1 MCIIVVKPFDQP
13 LPSKEIIKICF
24 ENNADGAG
32 YMYRRGGIIH
42 IVKGFFD
49 VEALWKSLQG
59 VKDEDVCIHFRW
71 ATHGAVNRGNCH
83 PFPLTKSVNE
93 MRNTRAHCTIGIAHN
108 GIISGMK
115 PSKIISD
122 TMVFIKNIEQDKKLT
137 HQFMKG
143 DGKFC
148 VMTSEKT
155 LLIGDFIYDKGCYY
169 SNDGFRS
176 IVVYK
181 IGVEV
186 GDNKLY
192 LACMACQL
200 KTCEGCPEL
209 DIFENGACD
218 DMSKYVDMVMAEEA
232 EDAMLDADM
241 DNELLDDEDDLLR

>member
-13 LPSKEIIKICF
+13 LPPKETIKICF

-32 YMYRRGGIIH
+32 YMYRRRGVIH

-59 VKDEDVCIHFRW
+59 VQNEDVCIHFRW

-83 PFPLTKSVNE
+83 PFPLTKSVHE
-93 MRNTRAHCTIGIAHN
+93 MQNTRAHCTIGIAHN

-115 PSKIISD
+115 PSKVISD

-137 HQFMKG
+137 KQFMQG

-148 VMTSEKT
+148 VMTTEKT
-155 LLIGDFIYDKGCYY
+155 LLVGDFIYDKGCYY
-169 SNDGFRS
+169 SNDGYKS
-176 IVVYK
+176 VVIYK
-181 IGVEV
+181 ISS

-192 LACMACQL
+192 LACMQCNL

-209 DIFENGACD
+209 DLFESSTGD
-218 DMSKYVDMVMAEEA
+218 ITKYVDMAMADEM
-232 EDAMLDADM
+232 EDAMLA
-241 DNELLDDEDDLLR
+241 DEDDLLR